1 MIALP
6 LIFLSGLLGS
16 VHCLGMCGGL
26 AAAVGSR
33 AATPRGN
40 LARQAAFTLGRIG
53 VYAGGGAMAGF
64 GGARLAT
71 NYRWLIDVQAALAI
85 VAGLLLL
92 HEGLRALGFV
102 VRRPLSVGGL
112 PCATAGRLRTLL
124 AAPGAATALAG
135 GVLTG
140 FLPCGLVYAYLA
152 VAASTGS
159 IPRGAAVM
167 IAMGL
172 GTAPLMVA
180 AGLGFHHL
188 SLRWRR
194 AALRMAGGAVVVVGL
209 MSLARGGV
217 AFAQR
222 SLAPASPAAAPAC
235 PLCTEQ
241 SLPMP

>member
-26 AAAVGSR
+26 AAAVGSG
-33 AATPRGN
+33 AATARSN

-64 GGARLAT
+64 GGARLAAT
-71 NYRWLIDVQAALAI
+71 YRWLVDVQAALAI

-102 VRRPLSVGGL
+102 VRRSSAAGGL
-112 PCATAGRLRTLL
+112 PCVAGGRLRALL

-135 GVLTG
+135 GILTG

-159 IPRGAAVM
+159 IPHGAAVM

-172 GTAPLMVA
+172 GTAPLMIA
-180 AGLGFHHL
+180 AGLGFHQL

-194 AALRMAGGAVVVVGL
+194 AALRLAGGAVVVVGL

-217 AFAQR
+217 ALAQR
-222 SLAPASPAAAPAC
+222 SSAPESAPAC
-235 PLCTEQ
+235 PLCQEPV
-241 SLPMP
+241 LPTP